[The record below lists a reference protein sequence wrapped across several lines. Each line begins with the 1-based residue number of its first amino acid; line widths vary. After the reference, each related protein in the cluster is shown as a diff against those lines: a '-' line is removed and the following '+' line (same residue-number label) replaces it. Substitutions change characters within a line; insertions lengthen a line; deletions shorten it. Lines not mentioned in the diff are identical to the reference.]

1 MQEASSAL
9 SLTCSRLLGARN
21 PDGGWG
27 SRPGVPS
34 DTESTALS
42 VMALTRAAGPRDP
55 PRTGGPVPPASV
67 GTAASQEEHGAAAR
81 AVAAG
86 VRWLASH
93 QRPDGAW
100 PASEQAP
107 QGSWMTGLAVLG
119 LRGREDHVAA
129 TARGREWLIQ
139 QRGKGAGW
147 KDRLLQRLLP
157 ENRRTLTARELDPN
171 LTGWPWTSGSFGWI
185 EPTAYGI
192 LALKSFRDRGTTRSL
207 GERIRMGEQM
217 LLHNTCRGGGWNHG
231 SPTVLGK
238 DLWPYPDT
246 TAWALMALQ
255 DVQASP
261 QVLQGLALLPAL
273 LEENS
278 SRLALATAILA
289 LELHRWRQEGA
300 GEAVQPEEELRERL
314 QGRAA
319 TGSMLD
325 ETRVLALTALALG
338 TGDSPLRVPSDG

>member
-1 MQEASSAL
+1 MQDVSSAL
-9 SLTCSRLLGARN
+9 SLTCSRLLEARN

-42 VMALTRAAGPRDP
+42 VMALTRAAGPSEP
-55 PRTGGPVPPASV
+55 TRTGTSVPPFSQVAEALRGEDGV
-67 GTAASQEEHGAAAR
+67 GRDAIAP
-81 AVAAG
+81 G
-86 VRWLASH
+86 VRWLAVH

-107 QGSWMTGLAVLG
+107 QGSWMTGLAILA

-129 TARGREWLIQ
+129 TERGRDWLIQ
-139 QRGKGAGW
+139 QRGQGATW
-147 KDRLLQRLLP
+147 KVRLLQRLLP
-157 ENRRTLTARELDPN
+157 EERRTLTARELDPD

-185 EPTAYGI
+185 EPTAYGV
-192 LALKSFRDRGTTRSL
+192 LALKAFRDRGTSRSL
-207 GERIRMGEQM
+207 RERIRMGEQM
-217 LLHNTCRGGGWNHG
+217 LLHNACRGGGWNHG

-255 DVQASP
+255 DVPASP
-261 QVLQGLALLPAL
+261 QVLQGLTILPPLLQ
-273 LEENS
+273 ENP

-289 LELHRWRQEGA
+289 LELHRRHREGA
-300 GEAVQPEEELRERL
+300 ADTVRAEEELRERL
-314 QGRAA
+314 EGRAGA
-319 TGSMLD
+319 EPILD
-325 ETRVLALTALALG
+325 ETRVLSLVALALG
-338 TGDSPLRVPSDG
+338 AGDNPFQVAAHG